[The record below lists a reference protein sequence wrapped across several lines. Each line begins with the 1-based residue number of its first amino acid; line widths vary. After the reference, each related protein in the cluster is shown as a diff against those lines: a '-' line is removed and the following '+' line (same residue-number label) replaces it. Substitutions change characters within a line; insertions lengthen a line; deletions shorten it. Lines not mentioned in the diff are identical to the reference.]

1 MNTANTKTKHSNKFV
16 YNFIDKLNLKNPNKN
31 IALANLSIYYTWK
44 NVKSEY
50 NNNKFKISAPTWKDT
65 FDVPD
70 GSYSIAALQNYYI
83 IKNEYIIKKH
93 ETSTDV
99 SPVLIYVNEI
109 NNRIVFKIKSGYK
122 LELLSKE
129 TMKLLGSSVDIIHSD
144 KNSELVPKLE
154 SVDLVLV
161 HCNLV
166 NNSYQQ
172 ASKVLFTTVPN
183 KKYGQL
189 ITVSPEALIMLKTV
203 NTEFSFIEI
212 WFTDQDNR
220 PLEIED
226 SVNISL
232 IIGIGN
238 FMSII

>member
-1 MNTANTKTKHSNKFV
+1 MSNQIK
-16 YNFIDKLNLKNPNKN
+16 YQI
-31 IALANLSIYYTWK
+31 
-44 NVKSEY
+44 
-50 NNNKFKISAPTWKDT
+50 NKFKISAPTWNDT

-70 GSYSIAALQNYYI
+70 SSYSIAALQNYF
-83 IKNEYIIKKH
+83 EYIIKKH
-93 ETSTDV
+93 ETITEF

-109 NNRIVFKIKSGYK
+109 NNRIVFKIKSGCK
-122 LELLSKE
+122 LALLSKE
-129 TMKLLGSSVDIIHSD
+129 TVKLLGSSTDTTDGD
-144 KNSELVPKLE
+144 KNSQLVPELE

-161 HCNLV
+161 HCNVV

-172 ASKVLFTTVPN
+172 ASKVLFTFVPN

-189 ITVSPEALIMLKTV
+189 IIVSPETLIMLKTV

-226 SVNISL
+226 NVNISL
-232 IIGIGN
+232 IVGINN
-238 FMSII
+238 FM

>member
-1 MNTANTKTKHSNKFV
+1 M
-16 YNFIDKLNLKNPNKN
+16 
-31 IALANLSIYYTWK
+31 
-44 NVKSEY
+44 
-50 NNNKFKISAPTWKDT
+50 
-65 FDVPD
+65 PD
-70 GSYSIAALQNYYI
+70 SSYSIAALQNYFQCI
-83 IKNEYIIKKH
+83 LTKH
-93 ETSTDV
+93 ETIADV

-122 LELLSKE
+122 SELLSKE
-129 TMKLLGSSVDIIHSD
+129 TMRLLGSSTDTIDGD
-144 KNSELVPKLE
+144 KNSELVLKLE
-154 SVDLVLV
+154 SVDLILV

-172 ASKVLFTTVPN
+172 ASKVLFTFVPN

-189 ITVSPEALIMLKTV
+189 ITVSPETLIKLKTV

-232 IIGIGN
+232 IIGIDN
-238 FMSII
+238 FM

>member
-1 MNTANTKTKHSNKFV
+1 
-16 YNFIDKLNLKNPNKN
+16 
-31 IALANLSIYYTWK
+31 
-44 NVKSEY
+44 
-50 NNNKFKISAPTWKDT
+50 
-65 FDVPD
+65 
-70 GSYSIAALQNYYI
+70 
-83 IKNEYIIKKH
+83 
-93 ETSTDV
+93 
-99 SPVLIYVNEI
+99 
-109 NNRIVFKIKSGYK
+109 
-122 LELLSKE
+122 
-129 TMKLLGSSVDIIHSD
+129 MKLLGSSTDTIDGD

-172 ASKVLFTTVPN
+172 ASKVLFTFVSN

-189 ITVSPEALIMLKTV
+189 TTVSPETLIMLKTV

-226 SVNISL
+226 GVNISL
-232 IIGIGN
+232 LVGTVILCELFNYIVLYDIK
-238 FMSII
+238 SSLLDVERIK

>member
-1 MNTANTKTKHSNKFV
+1 M
-16 YNFIDKLNLKNPNKN
+16 
-31 IALANLSIYYTWK
+31 
-44 NVKSEY
+44 
-50 NNNKFKISAPTWKDT
+50 
-65 FDVPD
+65 PD
-70 GSYSIAALQNYYI
+70 GSYSIVARQNYF
-83 IKNEYIIKKH
+83 EYIIKKH
-93 ETSTDV
+93 ETIANV

-109 NNRIVFKIKSGYK
+109 NNRFALKIRSGYK
-122 LELLSKE
+122 FELLSKE
-129 TMKLLGSSVDIIHSD
+129 TMRLLGSLTDTIDGD

-172 ASKVLFTTVPN
+172 ASKVLFTFVPN
-183 KKYGQL
+183 EKYGQL
-189 ITVSPEALIMLKTV
+189 ITISPNSLIMLKTI

-220 PLEIED
+220 SLEIED
-226 SVNISL
+226 SVNILL

-238 FMSII
+238 FM

>member
-1 MNTANTKTKHSNKFV
+1 METIFLNTTNSKTKHLNKFV
-16 YNFIDKLNLKNPNKN
+16 YNFADKLNLKTPNKN

-44 NVKSEY
+44 NIKSDY
-50 NNNKFKISAPTWKDT
+50 NSNKFKLSAPTWNDM

-70 GSYSIAALQNYYI
+70 GSYSLAAHQNYF
-83 IKNEYIIKKH
+83 EYIIKKH
-93 ETSTDV
+93 ETIADV

-129 TMKLLGSSVDIIHSD
+129 IMRLLRSSADTIDDDES
-144 KNSELVPKLE
+144 SELVPKLE
-154 SVDLVLV
+154 GVDPVLV

-172 ASKVLFTTVPN
+172 ASKVLLTFVPN
-183 KKYGQL
+183 KNYGQL
-189 ITVSPEALIMLKTV
+189 ITVSPHSLIILKTG
-203 NTEFSFIEI
+203 NTEFSVIEI

-220 PLEIED
+220 QLEIED
-226 SVNISL
+226 SVKISL

-238 FMSII
+238 FA

>member
-1 MNTANTKTKHSNKFV
+1 M
-16 YNFIDKLNLKNPNKN
+16 
-31 IALANLSIYYTWK
+31 
-44 NVKSEY
+44 
-50 NNNKFKISAPTWKDT
+50 
-65 FDVPD
+65 PD
-70 GSYSIAALQNYYI
+70 GSYSIAALQNYF
-83 IKNEYIIKKH
+83 EYIIKKH
-93 ETSTDV
+93 ETIADV
-99 SPVLIYVNEI
+99 FPVLIYVNEI

-129 TMKLLGSSVDIIHSD
+129 TMKLLGSSTDSIDVD

-161 HCNLV
+161 DCNLV

-172 ASKVLFTTVPN
+172 VSKVLFTFVPN

-189 ITVSPEALIMLKTV
+189 ITVSLETFIMLKTV

-212 WFTDQDNR
+212 WFMDQDNKQ
-220 PLEIED
+220 LEIED

-232 IIGIGN
+232 TIGIGN
-238 FMSII
+238 FE

>member
-1 MNTANTKTKHSNKFV
+1 M
-16 YNFIDKLNLKNPNKN
+16 
-31 IALANLSIYYTWK
+31 
-44 NVKSEY
+44 
-50 NNNKFKISAPTWKDT
+50 
-65 FDVPD
+65 
-70 GSYSIAALQNYYI
+70 
-83 IKNEYIIKKH
+83 
-93 ETSTDV
+93 
-99 SPVLIYVNEI
+99 
-109 NNRIVFKIKSGYK
+109 R
-122 LELLSKE
+122 
-129 TMKLLGSSVDIIHSD
+129 LLGSSTDTIDGD

-154 SVDLVLV
+154 SVVVLV

-172 ASKVLFTTVPN
+172 ASKVLFTFLPN

-189 ITVSPEALIMLKTV
+189 ITVSPETLIMLKTV

-226 SVNISL
+226 NVDISL

>member
-1 MNTANTKTKHSNKFV
+1 MNTANSKITHSNKFV
-16 YNFIDKLNLKNPNKN
+16 HNLIDKLNLKNPNKN

-44 NVKSEY
+44 NVKSDY
-50 NNNKFKISAPTWKDT
+50 NNNNFKISAPTWNDT

-70 GSYSIAALQNYYI
+70 GSYSIIALQNYF
-83 IKNEYIIKKH
+83 EYIIKKH
-93 ETSTDV
+93 ETITDV

-109 NNRIVFKIKSGYK
+109 NNRIVFKIKSRYK

-129 TMKLLGSSVDIIHSD
+129 TMKLLGSTSNSIDKD
-144 KNSELVPKLE
+144 KNSELVSKLE

-172 ASKVLFTTVPN
+172 ASKVLFMFVPN

-189 ITVSPEALIMLKTV
+189 ITVSHHSLIMLKTV
-203 NTEFSFIEI
+203 NTEFSFTEI
-212 WFTDQDNR
+212 
-220 PLEIED
+220 
-226 SVNISL
+226 
-232 IIGIGN
+232 
-238 FMSII
+238 

>member
-1 MNTANTKTKHSNKFV
+1 MWN
-16 YNFIDKLNLKNPNKN
+16 
-31 IALANLSIYYTWK
+31 
-44 NVKSEY
+44 
-50 NNNKFKISAPTWKDT
+50 DT
-65 FDVPD
+65 FDAPD
-70 GSYSIAALQNYYI
+70 GSYSIVALQNYF
-83 IKNEYIIKKH
+83 EYIIKKH
-93 ETSTDV
+93 ETIADV

-129 TMKLLGSSVDIIHSD
+129 TMKLLGSTSNSIDKD
-144 KNSELVPKLE
+144 KNCELVPKLE

-161 HCNLV
+161 HCNVV

-172 ASKVLFTTVPN
+172 ASKVLFTFVPN
-183 KKYGQL
+183 KKYSQL
-189 ITVSPEALIMLKTV
+189 ITVSPETLIMLKTV

-220 PLEIED
+220 LLEIED

-232 IIGIGN
+232 IVGINN
-238 FMSII
+238 FM